1 MTTETLV
8 TDLWEPLPPLMRECH
23 GLPGYPVPFLVSN
36 HVYATDGRLACRVR
50 DVAVNAC
57 SIPYRRAAEATN
69 QTVREKIAGMFDA
82 AHGADYPAHEIPAG
96 RTETE
101 PCSTCGG
108 GGKVI
113 CNFECEHDCPKCEGA
128 GAEKC
133 FRAVAVG
140 PRKFAEYYLAV
151 LERHGCTS
159 LRVPDTYGKPAAFVC
174 GDIEGLLMT
183 LKDDA

>member
-101 PCSTCGG
+101 PCSTC
-108 GGKVI
+108 
-113 CNFECEHDCPKCEGA
+113 EGA